1 MFSTCEVIPPDA
13 GEPVTNDNIGPL
25 LAAVIAA
32 VRERRDDNG
41 AAALDSISGNREES
55 NLDVPDD
62 VVPAG
67 GSQDGG
73 GPGSGQ
79 PPEEEDENVPEI
91 NPTSKAKPKP
101 KPKGLPR
108 HQRVPEDEE
117 VADRGPISTAGLKNK
132 PHSIVTVTDR
142 GEPPF
147 TRRRLKVIINVSFS
161 LQPERKQNTKAK
173 PKPRLDRHQ
182 SGQLPFLDELWVD
195 YHVWCL
201 YTMTCGSSA
210 A

>member
-1 MFSTCEVIPPDA
+1 MYSTVAVMPSDA
-13 GEPVTNDNIGPL
+13 WGPFNMDKCPV
-25 LAAVIAA
+25 LAAVM
-32 VRERRDDNG
+32 ELGDDNG
-41 AAALDSISGNREES
+41 AAAPDSVTGNREES
-55 NLDVPDD
+55 NVDVPGDD
-62 VVPAG
+62 VPAG

-147 TRRRLKVIINVSFS
+147 TRRRLNVTINIDSS
-161 LQPERKQNTKAK
+161 KHCL
-173 PKPRLDRHQ
+173 
-182 SGQLPFLDELWVD
+182 
-195 YHVWCL
+195 L
-201 YTMTCGSSA
+201 YTSPSPRDRQKSRMPSSA
-210 A
+210 

>member
-1 MFSTCEVIPPDA
+1 MPPDA
-13 GEPVTNDNIGPL
+13 GEPFTNDICPL
-25 LAAVIAA
+25 FAA

-41 AAALDSISGNREES
+41 AAALDSVSGNREES
-55 NLDVPDD
+55 NLDAPDD

-73 GPGSGQ
+73 GPGSVQ

-117 VADRGPISTAGLKNK
+117 VADRGPISTAGSSKHK

-147 TRRRLKVIINVSFS
+147 TR
-161 LQPERKQNTKAK
+161 
-173 PKPRLDRHQ
+173 
-182 SGQLPFLDELWVD
+182 
-195 YHVWCL
+195 
-201 YTMTCGSSA
+201 
-210 A
+210 